1 MTTIQSSPSL
11 KKPKIFYGYWIVA
24 VTFLCTFMD
33 SAAGYYAFSLFVRP
47 LEMAFSWSRGEIMPG
62 WTVRY
67 LAVGLLSPFIGR
79 LVDSYGA
86 RKVIVVGAVIAGLGF
101 DFLSQ
106 INNILRFYI
115 GWIVIGIAMAATGLV
130 PATAVVANWST
141 KRRGTALCIMGIGFG
156 AGGILSPI
164 IGGYLI
170 PTFGWRASYVALA
183 PLMWILVPLAL
194 LVIKTKPADMGLY
207 PNGVEAPEAVAEDN
221 AKTLPLTS
229 KEATL
234 KMALTK
240 PTFWLV
246 AISFLLAGFGESGV
260 TQSQVP
266 YLEDISCPVAIA
278 ASTLAVVGIWSSIGK
293 LIFGWFC
300 DWMPAKYARAI
311 GLGSL
316 AAATGILINV
326 RPASHPALLWVYATI
341 KGFGAGS
348 WMPTMSIH
356 TSTSFGLTSH
366 GVIMGTLSLAQSFSN
381 GIGPLVAAYLYDT
394 IGSYDWA
401 FNIII
406 ALFVVALITILAARR
421 PKLL

>member
-1 MTTIQSSPSL
+1 
-11 KKPKIFYGYWIVA
+11 
-24 VTFLCTFMD
+24 MD

-47 LEMAFSWSRGEIMPG
+47 LEAAFGWSRGKIMLG

-86 RKVIVVGAVIAGLGF
+86 RKIIVVGAVIAGLGF
-101 DFLSQ
+101 IFLSQ
-106 INNILRFYI
+106 ISNILHFYV

-130 PATAVVANWST
+130 PATAVISNWFT
-141 KRRGTALCIMGIGFG
+141 KRRGTALGTMGIGFG

-183 PLMWILVPLAL
+183 PLMWILTPLAL
-194 LVIKTKPADMGLY
+194 LMIKTKPADMGLS
-207 PNGVEAPEAVAEDN
+207 PDGAEAPEAVAEDN

-229 KEATL
+229 KGATL
-234 KMALTK
+234 KTALTT
-240 PTFWLV
+240 PIFWLMT
-246 AISFLLAGFGESGV
+246 ASFLLAGFGESGV
-260 TQSQVP
+260 TQTQVP
-266 YLEDISCPVAIA
+266 YLEDIGFPVAIA

-300 DWMPAKYARAI
+300 DRMPAKHARAI
-311 GLGSL
+311 GLSSL
-316 AAATGILINV
+316 AIATVILKKV
-326 RPASHPALLWVYATI
+326 RPTSHPALLWVYATI

-348 WMPTMSIH
+348 WMPTMSML
-356 TSTSFGLTSH
+356 TSTNFGLTSY
-366 GVIMGTLSLAQSFSN
+366 GVIMGTLSLAQSFGN

-394 IGSYDWA
+394 MGSYDWA
-401 FNIII
+401 LNIII